1 MDSTGRNR
9 IDSLIQQGYSLDLG
23 QTFSRGFEIFKKN
36 LGCFVLYTL
45 VLMIIFIVL
54 GAFPDRLRPAAS
66 GINLVISAPLMAG
79 FFIVAFKLIKGQS
92 TTFGDFFR
100 GFDRFVPLF
109 LANLVMS
116 IFIAIG
122 FLLLIIPGIYLAV
135 SYLFTIPLIVERKFD
150 FWEAMESSRRL
161 ITKNWF
167 TFFGLAI
174 LLFLL
179 NLGGLLL
186 LGLGVLFT
194 LPITYCVMAAA
205 YESVVGVNGASL
217 PASDTLTDSF

>member
-1 MDSTGRNR
+1 M
-9 IDSLIQQGYSLDLG
+9 
-23 QTFSRGFEIFKKN
+23 
-36 LGCFVLYTL
+36 
-45 VLMIIFIVL
+45 
-54 GAFPDRLRPAAS
+54 
-66 GINLVISAPLMAG
+66 
-79 FFIVAFKLIKGQS
+79 
-92 TTFGDFFR
+92 
-100 GFDRFVPLF
+100 
-109 LANLVMS
+109 
-116 IFIAIG
+116 
-122 FLLLIIPGIYLAV
+122 
-135 SYLFTIPLIVERKFD
+135 FTVPLIVERKFD